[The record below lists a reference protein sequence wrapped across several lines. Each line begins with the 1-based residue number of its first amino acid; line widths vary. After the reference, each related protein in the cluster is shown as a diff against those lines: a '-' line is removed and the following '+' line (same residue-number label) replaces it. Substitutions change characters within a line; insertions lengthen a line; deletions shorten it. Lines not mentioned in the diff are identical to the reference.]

1 MPVTFIKGRRT
12 IRGKITSDG
21 RIVGATTVRSFTYR
35 RKRIMTGRRLRAAV
49 NSALSRRMETKH
61 VGQNV
66 VDARF
71 NCTISGPGECYPIL
85 PNVTEGTDGHQRIG
99 DKIRPKY
106 LIVKGKLMYD
116 TSQAGNYTP
125 PNTVRLLILS
135 QKNIKVSS
143 EVSTLVDTSHL
154 LKDNVGTDVAR
165 AYSGSNFDNL
175 APINTDLFR
184 VYMDK
189 KVRMRAQIEK
199 NLGDNNTV
207 LGYATQRTYTFT
219 KKIKCPATLYFD
231 DGNGNQ
237 ANNFAPFFCMG
248 AVMDDDSGAVTVST
262 PWRCVV
268 QGELYFTD
276 A

>member
-1 MPVTFIKGRRT
+1 MPYMTRLRSGAGVRRNYRSLAGLPTRRRT
-12 IRGKITSDG
+12 TRP
-21 RIVGATTVRSFTYR
+21 
-35 RKRIMTGRRLRAAV
+35 RLAPRAAKAV
-49 NSALSRRMETKH
+49 TKVVKRVIAKQTEVKH

-71 NCTISGPGECYPIL
+71 NCTISGPSECYAIL

-116 TSQAGNYTP
+116 TSQAGSYIP

-135 QKNIKVSS
+135 QKNVKVSS

-154 LKDNVGTDVAR
+154 LKDNIGTDVAR
-165 AYSGSNFDNL
+165 AYTGSDFDNL
-175 APINTDLFR
+175 APINKDLFH

-199 NLGDNNTV
+199 NLGDV
-207 LGYATQRTYTFT
+207 APIIGYATQRTYMFT
-219 KKIKCPATLYFD
+219 CKIKCPASLYFD

-237 ANNFAPFFCMG
+237 ANNFAPFFCLG
-248 AVMDDDSGAVTVST
+248 AVMDDASGAVTVAT
-262 PWRCVV
+262 PWRAVV
-268 QGELYFTD
+268 QSELYFTD